1 MAGVRNESEV
11 RSLIKIIFLSVDIIR
26 VTILN

>member
-11 RSLIKIIFLSVDIIR
+11 RNLIKIIFLSVDIIR

>member
-1 MAGVRNESEV
+1 MAGVRKESEV
-11 RSLIKIIFLSVDIIR
+11 RNFIKIIFLSVDIIR